1 VMALVLSAK
10 ELSKIGAN
18 GWTVVKPIRAN
29 TMMYMAPVNETGS
42 QYMTSYRLDE
52 CTDQKAYAN
61 QCGRRKPQRR
71 ASGRLES
78 RPGVKSCTH
87 LRVSMFHES
96 EFECRLGWRKALR
109 LQRSAVPLGDSAQDP
124 SYSTYEFRT
133 RSRTAL
139 ALNVSNAIQHN
150 RVSLT
155 AERVISAQSTVLTNP
170 QHSER
175 PCPEEVDAL

>member
-1 VMALVLSAK
+1 MDAIKVIALVLSAK

-42 QYMTSYRLDE
+42 QHMTSYHLDE

-61 QCGRRKPQRR
+61 RSGRRKPQQR

-78 RPGVKSCTH
+78 RPGVKSCTR
-87 LRVSMFHES
+87 LRVSMFRES

-109 LQRSAVPLGDSAQDP
+109 QQRSAVPLRNSAQDHR
-124 SYSTYEFRT
+124 YSTYEFRR
-133 RSRTAL
+133 RSRTTL
-139 ALNVSNAIQHN
+139 DLDVSNAIQHN
-150 RVSLT
+150 
-155 AERVISAQSTVLTNP
+155 
-170 QHSER
+170 
-175 PCPEEVDAL
+175 